1 MQEKIS
7 STGRRLIE
15 LLVFLV
21 LFMFLSNNLLNVLN
35 IKKGDEGLY
44 PRLYSVY
51 SGHYRNADVVF
62 AGSSH
67 AGQMI
72 GRQLWRDHGI
82 AAFTIADDSQPV
94 DIMYHQMKEYL
105 KFHKPK
111 IFLVETAIIPDDSID
126 EPDTEYSGRTA
137 NDAYFR
143 YSLNYAAL
151 IAEQIKNY
159 NIPIK
164 DEGIQLLLK
173 WPLMHDR
180 YKKLTR
186 DDYVM
191 EQPYINT
198 TFDPLYS
205 VPDEEVE
212 IVPTDERAEI
222 SSLGADYLNRII
234 RLCRQNKVQLI
245 LFHTPYPA
253 HEVSMAQQ
261 NTLSDIAAKEGIPF
275 LDFNYLLDEIDFNIQ
290 EDLARDLNHLNY
302 YGSSKVTGYIG
313 DYLKAN
319 YDLDDH
325 RNTPGYED
333 WDKDL
338 KAWENAPIIQEMRE
352 VTDIMAYSDVLKKYA
367 KDYVVIMSLCGNY
380 PIGEE
385 PVRSMVDSAAPGT
398 DFFEKGGAMVID
410 HGEICFYSDGAP
422 FYLFTHKYGDADI
435 VVDRKLP
442 NEEYAALLPKE
453 NDNDGIEIR
462 LDQYAKVLNG
472 MNITVFDDFTGEVID
487 SVGIDVYQSLDTLFR
502 TKVVYE

>member
-1 MQEKIS
+1 MFQKLS
-7 STGRRLIE
+7 GTHKRLIE
-15 LLVFLV
+15 LVAFLL
-21 LFMFLSNNLLNVLN
+21 LFALLSNNLLNILN

-44 PRLYSVY
+44 PRFYSVY

-72 GRQLWRDHGI
+72 ARQLFRDQGI
-82 AAFTIADDSQPV
+82 AAYTIADDSQPV

-111 IFLVETAIIPDDSID
+111 IFLVETAIIPDDNIN

-143 YSLNYAAL
+143 YSLNYASL
-151 IAEQIKNY
+151 IAEQIKNFD
-159 NIPIK
+159 IPFK

-180 YKKLTR
+180 YKQLTR

-191 EQPYINT
+191 DMPYINT

-205 VPDEEVE
+205 VPDEEVSIE
-212 IVPTDERAEI
+212 LTDERAPI
-222 SSLGADYLNRII
+222 SSVGEDYLNRII
-234 RLCRQNKVQLI
+234 KLCRNNNVQLI

-253 HEVSMAQQ
+253 HPFSMAQQ
-261 NTLSDIAAKEGIPF
+261 NTLADIAEKEGIPF
-275 LDFNYLLDEIDFNIQ
+275 LDFNYLQEEIGFEIQ
-290 EDLARDLNHLNY
+290 SDLARDLNHLNY

-313 DYLKAN
+313 DYLKEN
-319 YDLDDH
+319 YALEDH
-325 RNTPGYED
+325 RNDPKYVD

-338 KAWENAPIIQEMRE
+338 KAWENAPVITEFSLAGDIQGFGE
-352 VTDIMAYSDVLKKYA
+352 VLEKYS

-385 PVRSMVDSAAPGT
+385 QLRGLIDKVIPGS
-398 DFFEKGGAMVID
+398 DFFEKGGAMVVD
-410 HGEICFYSDGAP
+410 HGEILFCSDGAP
-422 FYLFTHKYGDADI
+422 TYVFSHRFGDADI
-435 VVDRKLP
+435 VVDRQMS
-442 NEEYAALLPKE
+442 NDEYSALLPKE

-462 LDQYAKVLNG
+462 LDEYAKVLNG

-487 SVGIDVYQSLDTLFR
+487 SVGVDVYQSLDGIFR
-502 TKVVYE
+502 TKIIYE